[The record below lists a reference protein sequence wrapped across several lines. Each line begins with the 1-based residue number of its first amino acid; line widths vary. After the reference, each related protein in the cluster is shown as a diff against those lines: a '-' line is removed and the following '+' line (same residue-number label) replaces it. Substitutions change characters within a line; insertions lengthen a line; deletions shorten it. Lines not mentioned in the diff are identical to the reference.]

1 MQGLM
6 QSTTWS
12 GLGPLLSSLP
22 FIIALF
28 AFILANAMYLQYM
41 ERKVLAHMQ
50 SRLGPMRTGWHGLL
64 QPIADAV
71 KFVFKED
78 IIPAKADKWVF
89 RIAPLIL
96 LVMAFGSLAAIPFGP
111 ETDFFGILPR
121 KVPMWAANLNIG
133 VLYILALASVGTYG
147 VIMAGWASNNK
158 YSLMGGFRSAAQM
171 ISYEIP
177 MAFAVVTVAL
187 MAGTLNLS
195 EIVAAQQN
203 RWFLFALPVGPVA
216 FFLYLVSGIAE
227 TNRVPFD
234 LPEAE
239 SELVAG
245 YFTEYSGIRFG
256 LFYMAEYMNMMVV
269 SLLVS
274 IMFLGGWLPLQIFP
288 NTAVGAFAPVKL
300 LNKGLAAIPPTFW
313 LLGKLYFFIFFYM
326 WLRATLPRYRYD
338 QLMAVSWKIFLPISL
353 AVLLLAAFMKHAGW
367 L

>member
-1 MQGLM
+1 MPGMQIILNLAV
-6 QSTTWS
+6 TV
-12 GLGPLLSSLP
+12 LIPVAVLLS
-22 FIIALF
+22 
-28 AFILANAMYLQYM
+28 FILFNAMYLQYM

-64 QPIADAV
+64 QPVADAV
-71 KFVFKED
+71 KFIFKED

-89 RIAPLIL
+89 SIAPLIL
-96 LVMAFGSLAAIPFGP
+96 LVMAFGAFVAVPFGP
-111 ETDFFGILPR
+111 ATDFFGLLP
-121 KVPMWAANLNIG
+121 KAVPLWAANLNIG
-133 VLYILALASVGTYG
+133 VLYILAMASVGTYG

-177 MAFAVVTVAL
+177 MAFAIVTVVL
-187 MAGTLNLS
+187 LAGSLNLS
-195 EIVAAQQN
+195 EIVQAQQKQ
-203 RWFLFALPVGPVA
+203 WFLYALPIGPVA
-216 FFLYLVSGIAE
+216 FFLYLFSGIAE

-256 LFYMAEYMNMMVV
+256 LFFMAEYMNMLVV
-269 SLLVS
+269 AFLVS
-274 IMFLGGWLPLQIFP
+274 IMFLGGWLPVQIFP
-288 NTAVGAFAPVKL
+288 QWLGGFAPVAWI
-300 LNKGLAAIPPTFW
+300 NAALAAVPPVLW
-313 LLGKLYFFIFFYM
+313 LLGKVYFFIFFYM

-338 QLMAVSWKIFLPISL
+338 QLMALSWKFMIPLSL
-353 AVLLLAAFMKHAGW
+353 ATLLATAYLKLTRW

>member
-1 MQGLM
+1 MPEMKQILHFLIAIGI
-6 QSTTWS
+6 
-12 GLGPLLSSLP
+12 PAAILL
-22 FIIALF
+22 
-28 AFILANAMYLQYM
+28 AFILANAMYLQLM

-50 SRLGPMRTGWHGLL
+50 GRLGPMRTGWHGIL

-71 KFVFKED
+71 KFMMKED

-89 RIAPLIL
+89 SIAPLIL
-96 LVMAFGSLAAIPFGP
+96 LVMAFGAMVVIPFGP
-111 ETDFFGILPR
+111 PTNFFGLLSN
-121 KVPMWAANLNIG
+121 KVPLWVSNLNVG
-133 VLYILALASVGTYG
+133 VLFILAFSSVGTYG
-147 VIMAGWASNNK
+147 VIMAGWSSNNK

-177 MAFAVVTVAL
+177 MAFAVLTVVL
-187 MAGTLNLS
+187 MAGSLNLS
-195 EIVAAQQN
+195 DIVNAQAN
-203 RWFLFALPVGPVA
+203 RWFIVALPVGPIA
-216 FFLYLVSGIAE
+216 FYLYLMSGIAE

-256 LFYMAEYMNMMVV
+256 IFYMAEYMNMIVV

-274 IMFLGGWLPLQIFP
+274 IMFLGGWLPVQILP
-288 NTAVGAFAPVKL
+288 HTLGHIAPIAFI
-300 LNKGLAAIPPTFW
+300 NKILASIPPTIW

-326 WLRATLPRYRYD
+326 WLRATRPRYRYD
-338 QLMAVSWKIFLPISL
+338 QLMGISWKIMLPLSL
-353 AVLLLAAFMKHAGW
+353 VTLLVAAGMKQMGW

>member
-1 MQGLM
+1 MPAMNQILQYLITIGI
-6 QSTTWS
+6 
-12 GLGPLLSSLP
+12 PAAVLL
-22 FIIALF
+22 
-28 AFILANAMYLQYM
+28 AFILANAMYLQLM

-50 SRLGPMRTGWHGLL
+50 SRLGPMRTGYHGLL

-71 KFVFKED
+71 KFLMKED

-89 RIAPLIL
+89 SIAPLIL
-96 LVMAFGSLAAIPFGP
+96 LVMAFGSMVVIPFGP
-111 ETDFFGILPR
+111 PTDLFGLLSR
-121 KVPMWAANLNIG
+121 EVPMWVSNLNIG
-133 VLYILALASVGTYG
+133 VLYILACGSIGTYG
-147 VIMAGWASNNK
+147 VIMAGWSSNNK

-177 MAFAVVTVAL
+177 MAFAIITVVL
-187 MAGTLNLS
+187 MAGSLNLTD
-195 EIVAAQQN
+195 IVNAQTN
-203 RWFLFALPVGPVA
+203 RWFIVALPVGPVA
-216 FFLYLVSGIAE
+216 FYLYLMAGIAE

-256 LFYMAEYMNMMVV
+256 IFYMAEYMNMIVV

-274 IMFLGGWLPLQIFP
+274 VMFLGGWLPVQILP
-288 NTAVGAFAPVKL
+288 HTLGHIAPIAFINKL
-300 LNKGLAAIPPTFW
+300 LAAIPPTIW

-338 QLMAVSWKIFLPISL
+338 QLMAISWKILLPVSL
-353 AVLLLAAFMKHAGW
+353 GTMLVAAGMKQMGW

>member
-1 MQGLM
+1 MPVMNQ
-6 QSTTWS
+6 
-12 GLGPLLSSLP
+12 LLHYLI
-22 FIIALF
+22 FIGIPAMVLLV
-28 AFILANAMYLQYM
+28 FILANAMYLQYM

-50 SRLGPMRTGWHGLL
+50 GRLGPMRTGWHGLL
-64 QPIADAV
+64 QPVADAV
-71 KFVFKED
+71 KFLMKED

-89 RIAPLIL
+89 SIAPLIL
-96 LVMAFGSLAAIPFGP
+96 LVMAFGAMVVIPFGP
-111 ETDFFGILPR
+111 MTTFYGMVKQP
-121 KVPMWAANLNIG
+121 VPLWVANLNVG
-133 VLYILALASVGTYG
+133 VLFILAFSSIGTYG

-177 MAFAVVTVAL
+177 MAFAILTVVL
-187 MAGTLNLS
+187 MAGSLNLS
-195 EIVAAQQN
+195 DIVNAQTN
-203 RWFLFALPVGPVA
+203 RWFIAALPVGPVA
-216 FFLYLVSGIAE
+216 FYLYLMAGIAE

-256 LFYMAEYMNMMVV
+256 IFYMAEYMNMMVV

-274 IMFLGGWLPLQIFP
+274 IMFLGGWLPVQILPQTLGHIGLIAFI
-288 NTAVGAFAPVKL
+288 NTM
-300 LNKGLAAIPPTFW
+300 LAAIPPMLW
-313 LLGKLYFFIFFYM
+313 LFGKLYFFIFFYM

-338 QLMAVSWKIFLPISL
+338 QLMSISWKILLPLSL
-353 AVLLLAAFMKHAGW
+353 GTLLLAAGMKQMGW

>member
-1 MQGLM
+1 MPDMNTILHYLISIGVPAM
-6 QSTTWS
+6 V
-12 GLGPLLSSLP
+12 LL
-22 FIIALF
+22 
-28 AFILANAMYLQYM
+28 AFILANAMYLQLM

-50 SRLGPMRTGWHGLL
+50 GRLGPMRTGWHGIL

-71 KFVFKED
+71 KFMMKED
-78 IIPAKADKWVF
+78 VIPAKADKWVF
-89 RIAPLIL
+89 SIAPLIL
-96 LVMAFGSLAAIPFGP
+96 LVMAFGSMVVIPFGP
-111 ETDFFGILPR
+111 TMQIFGREIPLW
-121 KVPMWAANLNIG
+121 VSNLNIG
-133 VLYILALASVGTYG
+133 LLYIIAFASVGTYG

-171 ISYEIP
+171 ISYELP
-177 MAFAVVTVAL
+177 MAFAVITVVL
-187 MAGTLNLS
+187 MAGSLNLS
-195 EIVAAQQN
+195 DIVDAQKSRWFIVA
-203 RWFLFALPVGPVA
+203 FPVGPIACV
-216 FFLYLVSGIAE
+216 LYMIAGIAE

-256 LFYMAEYMNMMVV
+256 IFYMAEYMNMIVV

-274 IMFLGGWLPLQIFP
+274 IMFLGGWLPVQILP
-288 NTAVGAFAPVKL
+288 QTLGHIAPIAFI
-300 LNKGLAAIPPTFW
+300 NKALAAIPPTLW

-338 QLMAVSWKIFLPISL
+338 QLMDVSWKFLLPLSL
-353 AVLLLAAFMKHAGW
+353 VTLLAAAGMKQAGW

>member
-1 MQGLM
+1 MPEMNQILHF
-6 QSTTWS
+6 
-12 GLGPLLSSLP
+12 LFAIAIPAAVLL
-22 FIIALF
+22 
-28 AFILANAMYLQYM
+28 AFILANAMYLQLM

-50 SRLGPMRTGWHGLL
+50 GRLGPMRTGWHGIL

-71 KFVFKED
+71 KFMMKED

-89 RIAPLIL
+89 SIAPLIL
-96 LVMAFGSLAAIPFGP
+96 LVMAFGAMVMIPFGP
-111 ETDFFGILPR
+111 PTDFFGLLSN
-121 KVPMWAANLNIG
+121 KVPLLVSNLNVGI
-133 VLYILALASVGTYG
+133 LYILAFSSIGTYG

-177 MAFAVVTVAL
+177 MAFAIVTVVL
-187 MAGTLNLS
+187 MAGSLNLS
-195 EIVAAQQN
+195 DIVNAQRD
-203 RWFLFALPVGPVA
+203 RWFIVALPVGPVA
-216 FFLYLVSGIAE
+216 FYLYLMAGIAE

-256 LFYMAEYMNMMVV
+256 IFYMAEYMNMIVV

-274 IMFLGGWLPLQIFP
+274 IMFLGGWLPVQIFP
-288 NTAVGAFAPVKL
+288 QTLGHLAHIAFI
-300 LNKGLAAIPPTFW
+300 NKMLAAIPPTLW

-338 QLMAVSWKIFLPISL
+338 QLMAISWK
-353 AVLLLAAFMKHAGW
+353 VLLPVSLGTLLVAAGMKQMGW

>member
-1 MQGLM
+1 MADMHQIMNLVY
-6 QSTTWS
+6 
-12 GLGPLLSSLP
+12 SL
-22 FIIALF
+22 IIPVVALV
-28 AFILANAMYLQYM
+28 AFILANAMYLQLM

-50 SRLGPMRTGWHGLL
+50 GRLGPMRTGFHGLL

-71 KFVFKED
+71 KFIMKED

-89 RIAPLIL
+89 SVAPIIM
-96 LVMAFGSLAAIPFGP
+96 LVMAFGAMAAIPFGP
-111 ETDFFGILPR
+111 GLVAH
-121 KVPMWAANLNIG
+121 KVPLWVSNLNIG
-133 VLYILALASVGTYG
+133 VLYILGLSSVGTYG

-177 MAFAVVTVAL
+177 MAFAIVTVVL
-187 MAGTLNLS
+187 MAGSLNLS
-195 EIVAAQQN
+195 EIVNAQTH
-203 RWFLFALPVGPVA
+203 RWFLFTWVGPVV
-216 FFLYLVSGIAE
+216 FFLYLFSGIAE

-256 LFYMAEYMNMMVV
+256 LFYMAEYMNMMVI

-274 IMFLGGWLPLQIFP
+274 IMFLGGWLPVQIP
-288 NTAVGAFAPVKL
+288 VGGHLAPVAL
-300 LNKGLAAIPPTFW
+300 LNRALAAIPPTLW
-313 LLGKLYFFIFFYM
+313 LLAKLYFFIFFYM

-338 QLMAVSWKIFLPISL
+338 QLMALSWKFLLPLSL
-353 AVLLLAAFMKHAGW
+353 GTLLVAAFLKQAGW
-367 L
+367 V